1 MMSVAPCLAMGS
13 AHMMAFASAC
23 VAMQLSYIEPD
34 GEFSCARGHAPCV
47 QWRAPGGDPLYPWA
61 ISLLFAPSM
70 TAKYCRFEHV
80 EKIGASASHA

>member
-1 MMSVAPCLAMGS
+1 MSVAPCRAMGS

-34 GEFSCARGHAPCV
+34 GEFCCARGHAPSV
-47 QWRAPGGDPLYPWA
+47 QCGWLGGEPLYPWA
-61 ISLLFAPSM
+61 ISLLLSPSM

-80 EKIGASASHA
+80 EKMGASWLHA